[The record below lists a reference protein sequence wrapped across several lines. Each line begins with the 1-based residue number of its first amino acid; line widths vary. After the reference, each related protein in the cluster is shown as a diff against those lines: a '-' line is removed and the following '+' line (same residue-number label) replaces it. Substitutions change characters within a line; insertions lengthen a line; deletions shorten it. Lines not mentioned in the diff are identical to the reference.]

1 MSPEEIM
8 ADSIKANLTENLQKA
23 KATSGT
29 RVARVGEIF
38 KDAAT
43 QTVAEFK
50 AGKTEMS
57 EIAQDTIA
65 TVAATLKSSVPGVEA
80 NPAEPNATEASQN
93 GFTRLW
99 QSLRQRL
106 VNAWQRRSVIFE
118 QYSAQWKTQRDHL
131 DTKLTEEYGDR
142 YTQTKQHVN
151 TVVTAYSQAR
161 ENNETPIADV
171 LHQKQSDLETKLGE
185 VGAQVAKT
193 EHQIRQNL
201 KNILQ
206 TTAEKL

>member
-1 MSPEEIM
+1 M

-38 KDAAT
+38 KDAAA

-50 AGKTEMS
+50 AGKTEIS

-65 TVAATLKSSVPGVEA
+65 TVTATLKSPASGGQS
-80 NPAEPNATEASQN
+80 NPVEPNATEAAQN
-93 GFTRLW
+93 GFIRLW
-99 QSLRQRL
+99 QLLKQRL
-106 VNAWQRRSVIFE
+106 VNAWQRRSVTVE
-118 QYSAQWKTQRDHL
+118 HYSAQWKTQRDHL
-131 DTKLTEEYGDR
+131 DTKLTEQYGDR

-171 LHQKQSDLETKLGE
+171 LNQKQSELETKLGE
-185 VGAQVAKT
+185 VGSHVAKT